1 MVGLGVGLAAAA
13 RTQRERRAARA
24 RRFGLLAGEP
34 AAWGLRRIA
43 LAQLDIAIGLLSED
57 SAGLA
62 QEDAV
67 HEARKAFKR
76 LRALMRLLEDELGA
90 AAAGRELEI
99 LRDAGRQLAG
109 ARDGEVLVTTLDE
122 VLRRAP
128 RKLARR
134 RAVRELRAQLERERV
149 AATQQMLQDTV
160 TRARVVGAL
169 QEMRARVLAWR
180 LSERSAIELAGPGL
194 RRIYRE
200 GDRARR
206 KARKQRAGKH
216 NARAMHTWRKH
227 AKELR
232 YALEVLE
239 EDDAKSTQRDK
250 GQQPN
255 KNKRNKNKRDKGR
268 RVKGQRGKGKRDKGK
283 PKGARQKTA
292 EQAELKRKRIA
303 VAAKRADALGEM
315 LGEDHDLVVLSE
327 RVRAIESAPRRRRR
341 ERHAGPHTE
350 HAGPHTGRVDGRAR
364 RRARKARRARK
375 QLLREIA
382 RRRAKLRT
390 RALRAG
396 ATLYEY
402 KPARFVRRLAP

>member
-169 QEMRARVLAWR
+169 QEMRARVVAWR

-232 YALEVLE
+232 YALEALE
-239 EDDAKSTQRDK
+239 EDDANKSKQRDK

-255 KNKRNKNKRDKGR
+255 KNKQDKNKRD
-268 RVKGQRGKGKRDKGK
+268 KGQRGKGKR
-283 PKGARQKTA
+283 KGARQKTA

-327 RVRAIESAPRRRRR
+327 RVRAIEPAPRRRRR